1 MTTVLGLA
9 RDGLVWMAA
18 DSQVSLCE
26 RPMPGAVRKILRV
39 PVGGRDSGNEVL
51 IGVAGDGAIAG
62 LARRFLKIESL
73 PGPDEDDVQDFVD
86 QIAQGL
92 SELARDHG
100 ILDEGRM
107 AAMLLLGWN
116 GRLWTLVHSQAIPH
130 HDGIAGVGSGSDA
143 GLGALDALLRQQG
156 IDPVAAI
163 VEAVEIAIGRDL
175 NSAGPVYAEG
185 LHAPVPPVAVVDEKS
200 AEESRGE

>member
-9 RDGLVWMAA
+9 RDGMVWMAA

-26 RPMPGAVRKILRV
+26 RPMPGSVRKILRV

-100 ILDEGRM
+100 IVEEGRM

-130 HDGIAGVGSGSDA
+130 RDGVAGVGSGSDA
-143 GLGALDALLRQQG
+143 GLGALDALLRQG
-156 IDPVAAI
+156 VDPVAAV

-175 NSAGPVYAEG
+175 NSAGPVHAEG
-185 LHAPVPPVAVVDEKS
+185 LHAPVPSVPVVVGAS
-200 AEESRGE
+200 AEESSGE